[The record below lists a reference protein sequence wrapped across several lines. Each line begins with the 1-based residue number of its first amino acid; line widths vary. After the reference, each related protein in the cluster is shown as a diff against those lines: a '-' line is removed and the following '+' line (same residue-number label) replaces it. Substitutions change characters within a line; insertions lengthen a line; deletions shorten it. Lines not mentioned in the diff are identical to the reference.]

1 MSSAFLHFGNADD
14 QSPHTCNRFVHCRR
28 PLRTAGG
35 GGDRVDDKHGQMR
48 RKRQSLRP
56 VLDSDRI
63 PSTTAGLGG
72 GATWGEKGLKKRL
85 CACASIFTK

>member
-1 MSSAFLHFGNADD
+1 
-14 QSPHTCNRFVHCRR
+14 
-28 PLRTAGG
+28 
-35 GGDRVDDKHGQMR
+35 
-48 RKRQSLRP
+48 

-85 CACASIFTK
+85 CTCASIFTK